1 MVSFA
6 PSMARRFTP
15 TEEKELRPLLES
27 GAPIP
32 IPEVRRILGLGEM
45 PHAHLLAE
53 DTWLLG
59 GRVVRWLS
67 GEMRDG
73 RDEGDYDVY
82 CGSVAAFERT
92 ARRMLESGYTP
103 CRRRGPATNFEWL
116 TGMALGRDEHARCS
130 TDEARNTSVQ
140 ELLRLRRFADG
151 SEMYVL
157 QFHSPERHV
166 LQVVHLPSLFQ
177 EGVSLHNQMSFTDL
191 SICQFTLDDR
201 YLHAGPHSW
210 EDFLNRRVRVVEM
223 ARPHRTA
230 QRLVKYAL
238 RGFRPYVSTVGTVYG
253 AWFAES
259 LGRWRSDRERADL
272 KR

>member
-1 MVSFA
+1 
-6 PSMARRFTP
+6 MARRFTP

-32 IPEVRRILGLGEM
+32 IAEVRRILGLAEM

-59 GRVVRWLS
+59 GRVLRWLS
-67 GEMRDG
+67 GEMREG
-73 RDEGDYDVY
+73 RDDGDYDLY

-92 ARRMLESGYTP
+92 TRRMLDSGYSP
-103 CRRRGPATNFEWL
+103 CRRRAPASLWQAL
-116 TGMALGRDEHARCS
+116 TGMAQGRDGHERCTS
-130 TDEARNTSVQ
+130 DEVRNMSRE

-157 QFHSPERHV
+157 QFHSPEGHV
-166 LQVVHLPSLFQ
+166 LSVVHLPSLFL
-177 EGVSLHNQMSFTDL
+177 EGVPLHNQIAFTDL

-210 EDFLNRRVRVVEM
+210 EDLLQRRVRVVKM
-223 ARPHRTA
+223 ARPPRTA
-230 QRLVKYAL
+230 QRLLKYAA
-238 RGFRPYVSTVGTVYG
+238 RGFWPYPSTVGTVYG
-253 AWFAES
+253 AWFSEV
-259 LGRWRSDRERADL
+259 LGQRGPRG
-272 KR
+272 

>member
-1 MVSFA
+1 
-6 PSMARRFTP
+6 MARRFTS

-32 IPEVRRILGLGEM
+32 IAEVRRILGLGEM

-59 GRVVRWLS
+59 GRLVRWLS
-67 GEMRDG
+67 GEMQDG
-73 RDEGDYDVY
+73 KDDGDYDMY

-92 ARRMLESGYTP
+92 ARRMLESGYRQ
-103 CRRRGPATNFEWL
+103 CRWRAPANLWQGLRGLA
-116 TGMALGRDEHARCS
+116 GGHDGHARCFS
-130 TDEARNTSVQ
+130 EEARTVPVQ
-140 ELLRLRRFADG
+140 ELLRQRRFADG

-157 QFHSPERHV
+157 QFHSPEGHV
-166 LQVVHLPSLFQ
+166 LQLVHLPSLFR
-177 EGVSLHNQMSFTDL
+177 EGMTVQNQMAFTDL

-210 EDFLNRRVRVVEM
+210 ADLLQRRVRVVEM

-230 QRLVKYAL
+230 MRLIKYGV
-238 RGFRPYVSTVGTVYG
+238 RGFRPYASTVGTVYG
-253 AWFAES
+253 AWFAEA
-259 LGRWRSDRERADL
+259 LGRRRHASR
-272 KR
+272 